1 MNPDLKWAPSLKL
14 REGEGL
20 LITLQKKRSFPCPKP
35 SKISEPLTVE
45 III

>member
-20 LITLQKKRSFPCPKP
+20 LITLQKKGASPALSQARSQNP
-35 SKISEPLTVE
+35 
-45 III
+45 